1 MSSDGCAF
9 KSLTEFVRFGLNDDQ
24 MVVFLK
30 MGVLLNALMSL
41 VWFEWWLTSDGS
53 VLKSLAQFGLVW
65 FEMSHL
71 AGTAVQSS
79 QKERNEEVTR
89 MIPEKGGHMVTQI
102 QSDTVTQIHSDA
114 MTQIQSDTVTQI

>member
-9 KSLTEFVRFGLNDDQ
+9 KSLTEFVWFGLNDDQ

-30 MGVLLNALMSL
+30 MGVLNTLMSL

-65 FEMSHL
+65 NVSP
-71 AGTAVQSS
+71 GGDSS
-79 QKERNEEVTR
+79 PVEPEGEEW
-89 MIPEKGGHMVTQI
+89 GG
-102 QSDTVTQIHSDA
+102 D
-114 MTQIQSDTVTQI
+114 